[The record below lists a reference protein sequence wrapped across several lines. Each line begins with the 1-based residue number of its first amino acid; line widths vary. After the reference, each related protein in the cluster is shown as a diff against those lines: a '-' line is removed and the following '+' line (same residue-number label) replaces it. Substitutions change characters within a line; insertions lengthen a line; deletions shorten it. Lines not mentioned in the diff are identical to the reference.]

1 LIAVRD
7 LAAVRAAEAD
17 GLRPA
22 SRWSRVSGT
31 RPHGSQSPVAE
42 LLDELTGDLLRFEA
56 GYLRAR
62 GWPEAASAGRGAE
75 ARGRAVALL
84 VEYLPG
90 VLAVPELTELV
101 DVVLR
106 WEQRL
111 QEVPSWTPAR
121 CRCGDR
127 NLWWDP
133 KVGYFVC
140 GRCGNHVSAV
150 EERGL
155 VVDEAGA

>member
-7 LAAVRAAEAD
+7 LAAVRAVEAD

-31 RPHGSQSPVAE
+31 RPHGSPSAVAD
-42 LLDELTGDLLRFEA
+42 LLDELTGELLDFEA
-56 GYLRAR
+56 RFLEAR
-62 GWPEAASAGRGAE
+62 GWPVSSSSRGAE

-84 VEYLPG
+84 VEHLRS
-90 VLAVPELTELV
+90 VLAVPKLTGLV
-101 DVVLR
+101 EVVLR
-106 WEQRL
+106 WEERL
-111 QEVPSWTPAR
+111 QEVPAWTPAR

-133 KVGYFVC
+133 RVGYFVC
-140 GRCGNHVSAV
+140 SACGNHVSAV

-155 VVDEAGA
+155 VAEEAG

>member
-1 LIAVRD
+1 M
-7 LAAVRAAEAD
+7 
-17 GLRPA
+17 
-22 SRWSRVSGT
+22 
-31 RPHGSQSPVAE
+31 AE

-62 GWPEAASAGRGAE
+62 RWPEAASAGRGAE

-90 VLAVPELTELV
+90 VLAVRELTDLV
-101 DVVLR
+101 DVVLG
-106 WEQRL
+106 WERRL
-111 QEVPSWTPAR
+111 REVPDWTPAR
-121 CRCGDR
+121 CRCGER
-127 NLWWDP
+127 NLRWDV

-140 GRCGNHVSAV
+140 GACGNHVSAV

-155 VVDEAGA
+155 VADEAGA